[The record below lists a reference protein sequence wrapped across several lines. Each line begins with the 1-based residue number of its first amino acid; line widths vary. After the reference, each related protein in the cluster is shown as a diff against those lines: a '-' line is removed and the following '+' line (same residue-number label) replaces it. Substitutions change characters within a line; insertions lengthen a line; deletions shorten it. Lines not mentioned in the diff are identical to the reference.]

1 MMLPLRQLWVILKK
15 DILLELR
22 TKEMILSMFIFVLL
36 TMLVFDAAFQ
46 ADKNDLTTFGGGLLW
61 LAFIFMSFLGLNRSF
76 VHEKDEGC
84 FDGLLMSPIDR
95 SIIYVAKMLGN
106 LILISVVEIAA
117 IPIFTIFFI
126 RYPYYA
132 HWDHLWPFVVGVV
145 LGNIAIAGVGTFI
158 ATLAINTKRREQL
171 LPILGFPLLYPVM
184 GPIVII
190 SGTMMG
196 GKIGELAAE
205 QVAGSMQILLAYD
218 IVFFVAMA
226 MIYDMVLGE

>member
-1 MMLPLRQLWVILKK
+1 MLPLRQLWVILKK

-22 TKEMILSMFIFVLL
+22 TKEMILSMFIFVML
-36 TMLVFDAAFQ
+36 TMLVFDAAFA

-61 LAFIFMSFLGLNRSF
+61 LAFLFTSFLGLNRSF

-84 FDGLLMSPIDR
+84 FDGLLISPIDR

-106 LILISVVEIAA
+106 LILISVVELAA

-126 RYPYYA
+126 RNPYYV
-132 HWDHLWPFVVGVV
+132 HWDHLWPFLVGVM
-145 LGNIAIAGVGTFI
+145 LGNFAIAGVGTFV

-171 LPILGFPLLYPVM
+171 LPIIGFPLLYPVL

-196 GKIGELAAE
+196 GRISEAAAE
-205 QVAGSMQILLAYD
+205 RVAGSMQILVAYD